1 MNRFRIFIALLT
13 VAITF
18 ALPAAA
24 AAGTDE
30 AAVAGEE
37 QGKFNPKEIIFDHL
51 GDGYGWEV
59 PFDHHH
65 RIPLP
70 VMLWAEDGTFHCFSS
85 SHISHHEPYVD
96 GDYTWL
102 LPTEGE
108 NKGKVVQLMA
118 DGTQV
123 RPAFDMSITKNVCA
137 LWISVIVVLLVCMPV
152 ARWHKKRGFEAPR
165 GFTGAVESL
174 IDFIYKGV
182 VKPTLGAD
190 SRRFAPYLLTVFM
203 FIFVMNLM
211 GLMVIFP
218 GGANLTGNIAVTL
231 VLSLITFFC
240 TNLFARKHYW
250 KEIFWPD
257 VPIWLKCPI
266 PIMQIIELFGVLTKP
281 ASLTVRLFAN
291 MMGGH
296 MIVIVLTLIIFI
308 MADFGSALATG
319 TATVVS
325 ILFSIFMLLLD
336 VLVSFIQ
343 AFVFTMLSTT
353 FIGMAQER
361 GHDEHHPAEAKP
373 AKV

>member
-1 MNRFRIFIALLT
+1 MNQFKAFIILAVTALTLWAPT
-13 VAITF
+13 
-18 ALPAAA
+18 AAA
-24 AAGTDE
+24 AADGE
-30 AAVAGEE
+30 AK
-37 QGKFNPKEIIFDHL
+37 GKFDPKEIIFDHL

-70 VMLWAEDGTFHCFSS
+70 VMVWAGDGSFHCFSS
-85 SHISHHEPYVD
+85 ARVDHHALYTE
-96 GDYTWL
+96 GDYTWTI
-102 LPTEGE
+102 PSEGP
-108 NKGKVVQLMA
+108 NKGKVTQLLA
-118 DGTQV
+118 DGTEV

-137 LWISVIVVLLVCMPV
+137 LWISVLVVLAVCMPV
-152 ARWHKKRGFEAPR
+152 ARWHKKHGFKAPR
-165 GFTGAVESL
+165 GFVGAVEEL
-174 IDFIYKGV
+174 LEFVYDGV
-182 VKPTLGAD
+182 IKPTLGQD
-190 SRRFAPYLLTVFM
+190 SRRFAPYLLTVFI
-203 FIFVMNLM
+203 FIFVMNLL

-257 VPIWLKCPI
+257 VPVWLKCPI

-308 MADFGSALATG
+308 MADFGAAAAGLGAT
-319 TATVVS
+319 VS

-353 FIGMAQER
+353 FIAMAQER
-361 GHDEHHPAEAKP
+361 GHDEHHAHASAK
-373 AKV
+373 